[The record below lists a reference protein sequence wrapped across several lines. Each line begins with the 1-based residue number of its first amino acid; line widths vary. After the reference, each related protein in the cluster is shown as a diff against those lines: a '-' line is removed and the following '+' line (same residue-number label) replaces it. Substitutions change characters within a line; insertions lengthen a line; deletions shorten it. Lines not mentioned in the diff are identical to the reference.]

1 MIFPVILCGGSGS
14 RLWPLSRAS
23 YPKQFIDVLADGY
36 SMLQSTVLRLKSLN
50 DVAAPLAI
58 CNHEN
63 RFFVA
68 EQFQQLGIQP
78 ANIILEPEFTAEIT
92 LRVASSEVCLPG
104 SIRVICLQP

>member
-23 YPKQFIDVLADGY
+23 YPKQFIDVLDDGY
-36 SMLQSTVLRLKSLN
+36 SMLQSTALRLKSLN

-68 EQFQQLGIQP
+68 EQFQQLGVQP
-78 ANIILEPEFTAEIT
+78 ANIILEP
-92 LRVASSEVCLPG
+92 VARNP
-104 SIRVICLQP
+104 